1 MSEQPTPETEGDQH
15 TLRVG
20 RRLAIVREELGR
32 YHGEIEWSQTAV
44 ASKTGLSQG
53 IISRIERGAGG
64 QIESWLLVL
73 SLYEQQGYNLNW
85 ILTEDNQL
93 LSKLQM
99 AAPALDSTDLLRQS
113 LLEKLGKHEQAFG
126 SVISDLRSLLLSK
139 GS

>member
-1 MSEQPTPETEGDQH
+1 MPEQSTPETEGDPH
-15 TLRVG
+15 TSRVG

-32 YHGEIEWSQTAV
+32 YHGEVEWSQTAV
-44 ASKTGLSQG
+44 ANKTGLSQG

-73 SLYEQQGYNLNW
+73 GLYEQQGYNLNW

-99 AAPALDSTDLLRQS
+99 APPVVDSSEVLRQS
-113 LLEKLGKHEQAFG
+113 LLQKLGEHEQAFG
-126 SVISDLRSLLLSK
+126 SVISDLRSLLLNK
-139 GS
+139 GN